1 MDRISMIKNYNK
13 PDFISTID
21 KRYCRRSSEHERGS
35 GSGGIIKGEMQ
46 KAKGNKGNDGPLI
59 SPMQVL
65 FFSQTERPGYRPIW

>member
-35 GSGGIIKGEMQ
+35 GSGGVIKGEMQ
-46 KAKGNKGNDGPLI
+46 KAKGNKGNDGPHFPDASVI
-59 SPMQVL
+59 FQSD
-65 FFSQTERPGYRPIW
+65 